1 MKQLKKI
8 SLQKEELVS
17 LNSLE
22 MDLIRGGVG
31 GYYEG
36 YDSYDWGY
44 IDWLLDNG
52 YVKYSSQFSFPGL
65 GCLGID
71 NAIYP

>member
-1 MKQLKKI
+1 MKELPKLNQQLKKTIMKQLKKI

-36 YDSYDWGY
+36 SR
-44 IDWLLDNG
+44 
-52 YVKYSSQFSFPGL
+52 
-65 GCLGID
+65 
-71 NAIYP
+71 